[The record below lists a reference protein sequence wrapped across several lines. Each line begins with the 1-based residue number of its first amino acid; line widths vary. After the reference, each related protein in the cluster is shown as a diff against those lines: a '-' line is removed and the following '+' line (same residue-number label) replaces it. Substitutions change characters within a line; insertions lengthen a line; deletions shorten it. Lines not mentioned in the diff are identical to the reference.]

1 MQYSTRKREEAR
13 RLYLTGEATT
23 VAEIARRLRIKA
35 HTVGTW
41 KKQED
46 WDALR
51 IQIEKRAAEQLV
63 EKLASERVTLNET
76 HHRLWSLVV
85 SQLFESMQNDKTPSV
100 ITLKEAS
107 GILEKAQKGQRLARG
122 LSLDGQNEEQIRA
135 EAEAEGRA
143 LVDLVIDVIKAEV
156 KDEATRDRIARA
168 IFERAPSVIEAETP

>member
-35 HTVGTW
+35 HTVGIW

-51 IQIEKRAAEQLV
+51 IQIERRAAEQLV

-100 ITLKEAS
+100 I
-107 GILEKAQKGQRLARG
+107 
-122 LSLDGQNEEQIRA
+122 
-135 EAEAEGRA
+135 
-143 LVDLVIDVIKAEV
+143 
-156 KDEATRDRIARA
+156 
-168 IFERAPSVIEAETP
+168 